1 MDLIAVFRPTRSADV
16 KDVSERVIA
25 SRLELEAAV
34 AGLKELTSQE
44 RTIKLVLDEQR
55 KRRPPRK

>member
-55 KRRPPRK
+55 KRRPHRK